1 MQSPP
6 SSASQSASA
15 APRARSATHPVLWI
29 IAVLLGVIAL
39 ELALLGRGPWSAS
52 DVWAQL
58 DPRSDSRGVFA
69 FTGQLDKN
77 TFGLFMLD
85 IDAGTI
91 WCYEITGKPPDR
103 RLKLAA
109 ARLWLYDRYL
119 EDFNIDGLT
128 PDQVAAYVE
137 EERRLRESGEQAGPT
152 DAVSGESGVDR
163 EVPEQ
168 SPR

>member
-6 SSASQSASA
+6 PSEFQPVPS
-15 APRARSATHPVLWI
+15 APRSRPAAHPVLWI
-29 IAVLLGVIAL
+29 IAVLLGVIAV
-39 ELALLGRGPWSAS
+39 ELAFLGRGPWSAS
-52 DVWAQL
+52 EAWAQL
-58 DPRSDSRGVFA
+58 NPRADSRGVFA

-77 TFGLFMLD
+77 TYGLFMLD
-85 IDAGTI
+85 VDAGTI

-152 DAVSGESGVDR
+152 DAVPGDGGIDVDM
-163 EVPEQ
+163 PERA
-168 SPR
+168 PH